1 MTQYVYGKN
10 VVRSLL
16 EDNKKIYEIL
26 LADGMKDKEIETLI
40 RQRNIKLR
48 V

>member
-16 EDNKKIYEIL
+16 EDNKKIYEIN
-26 LADGMKDKEIETLI
+26 LAYY
-40 RQRNIKLR
+40 
-48 V
+48 

>member
-16 EDNKKIYEIL
+16 QDKKKVYEVVMVDGVKDTSIEKL
-26 LADGMKDKEIETLI
+26 LKEL
-40 RQRNIKLR
+40 
-48 V
+48 